1 MARFVHFVSEVSKFA
16 PCEGDQTMVERS
28 GDQDK
33 IEGGVNELKGNAKQ
47 AWGDVTG
54 DDQMKGEGMVD
65 EAKGR
70 AQRGLGDIK
79 DKAEDLKDD
88 VARELSR

>member
-1 MARFVHFVSEVSKFA
+1 MA
-16 PCEGDQTMVERS
+16 ERS
-28 GDQDK
+28 GDRDRV
-33 IEGGVNELKGNAKQ
+33 EGSVEELKGNAKQ

-54 DDQMKGEGMVD
+54 DDRMKAEGMTD

-70 AQRGLGDIK
+70 AQQALGDVK

-88 VARELSR
+88 IARKMPR